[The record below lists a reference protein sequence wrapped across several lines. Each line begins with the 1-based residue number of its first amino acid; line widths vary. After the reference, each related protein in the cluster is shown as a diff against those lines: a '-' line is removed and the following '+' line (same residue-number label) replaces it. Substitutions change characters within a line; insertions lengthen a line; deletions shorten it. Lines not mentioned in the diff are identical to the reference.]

1 MNDAA
6 ARGHLQTIRTLMER
20 TALYRRAL
28 APTMGVAGCLGLLA
42 AATGYFLVP
51 ETPGGF
57 LTLWLPAALINLAVA
72 FLLIRRQAVRAAEPF
87 WTPPTRRVALAAL
100 PAAFVGAAATW
111 PLAWLHGGDHA
122 VALALPAAWLI
133 CHGLALHAAGFF
145 MPRGIRWFGWGFVL
159 VGTAAGAL
167 VFLLPHRLI
176 SVRHAHLLMGATFGL
191 GHLAYGVYLRV
202 TGRDSVA

>member
-1 MNDAA
+1 MNEAA
-6 ARGHLQTIRTLMER
+6 AREHLQTIRTLMER

-28 APTMGVAGCLGLLA
+28 APTMLVAGALGLA
-42 AATGYFLVP
+42 AAALGYCVMP
-51 ETPGGF
+51 ETAGGF
-57 LTLWLPAALINLAVA
+57 LALWLPAASVILAAA
-72 FLLIRRQAVRAAEPF
+72 FLLIRRQAINAAEPF

-100 PAAFVGAAATW
+100 PAAFVGVAATW
-111 PLAWLHGGDHA
+111 PLALLEGEIRA

-133 CHGLALHAAGFF
+133 CYGLALHAAGFF

-159 VGTAAGAL
+159 AGTAAGSL

-176 SVRHAHLLMGATFGL
+176 SVRHAHLLMGMSFGF
-191 GHLAYGVYLRV
+191 GHLAYGLYLRA